1 MKVILL
7 QNVEKIGKKNDVK
20 EVSSGF
26 ARNFLLSKGLAVLA
40 TSENLQKLEFKEKAE
55 EARAEEELKEAEKA
69 VAKLDGQEIEIDVK
83 VGKEG
88 QLFQSITKQKISE
101 RLTEMGFK
109 VEKEQIDLEHP
120 IKESGE
126 FPIKIRLNHNLE
138 AEIKIIITGK
148 EEE

>member
-7 QNVEKIGKKNDVK
+7 QNVENIGKKNDIK
-20 EVSSGF
+20 EVSPGF

-40 TSENLQKLEFKEKAE
+40 TSDNLQKLKSKEKAV

-69 VAKLDGQEIEIDVK
+69 VAKLDGQEVEINVK

-88 QLFQSITKQKISE
+88 QLFQAVTKQIISE
-101 RLTEMGFK
+101 RLIEMGLK
-109 VEKEQIDLEHP
+109 VEKEQIELEHP

-126 FPIKIRLNHNLE
+126 FPINLKFSHNLE
-138 AEIKIIITGK
+138 AKIKIIITGK